1 MKLKSKITAIC
12 FGLVSF
18 AVTAQNNSE
27 LKLRYNKPAAIW
39 NEALPLGNGRLG
51 AMVFGDPSIERL
63 QLNEETIWA
72 GSPNS
77 NAHTKS
83 IEALPK
89 VRQLVFEGKF
99 KEAQDL
105 ATRDI
110 MSQTN
115 DGMPYQT
122 FGSVYISFNGH
133 NDYKNYYRDLDIA
146 NATASVQYEVDGV
159 IYKREVLTAFSDQ
172 VIAVKL
178 SASKAG
184 KITCNVMMNSPIDK
198 TTSFSENSEIVMTG
212 TGTNFEGVKGKV
224 KFEGRLAVQTQGG
237 KVTSKNGVLSI
248 NGADEATLY
257 ISIATNFVDYKT
269 LDENQTPK
277 CKSYLEKA
285 LPKSFETIKKDH
297 VAFYQKYFNRVSLD
311 LGSNDN
317 IKKPTDERI
326 RDFKKE
332 FDPQLAAMYFQ
343 FGRYLLISSS
353 QPGGQPANLQG
364 IWNDMVSPPWDSKY
378 TTNINAEMNYW
389 PAEVTNLSEMHEPFI
404 QMAKE
409 LSVTGAETAKMMYN
423 ASGWVLHHN
432 TDIWRVTAPV
442 DSAASGMWPTG
453 GAWVCQDLWER
464 YLYSGD
470 KKYLTEI
477 YPIMKGA
484 ADFFLDFMIMDP
496 NTGYLVV
503 VPSSSPENTH
513 AGEDGKSTIASGTT
527 MDNQLVF
534 DLFSN
539 VIKASKL
546 VAPDENYTKKLSEAL
561 AKMPPMKVGKHS
573 QLQEWQDD
581 WDNPKDNHR
590 HVSHLYGLF
599 PSNQI
604 SPIKTPELFEAAKQ
618 SLIYRTDESTGWSM
632 GWKVNLWARLLDGNH
647 AYKLIQDQLHLVT
660 ADQRKG
666 GGTYPNMLDAHQPFQ
681 IDGNFGCT
689 AGIAEMLMQ
698 SQEDAIHLLPALPTV
713 WKDGSIK
720 GLVTRGGFVI
730 NMIWKNN
737 KVYMVQIHSK
747 IGGNCRLRLE
757 NTLTTEHFTYVSNDG
772 RQASSPQLLGVLPY
786 HVYKSRPEKGINIKK
801 AKGKN
806 PNPLFYDVKVKKPIV
821 SKEAKLPKVQLPK
834 YNEYDVEMK
843 AGETFTFYGN

>member
-1 MKLKSKITAIC
+1 MAKKNISMKFKIKITAIC
-12 FGLVSF
+12 LGIFSLT
-18 AVTAQNNSE
+18 ATAQSD
-27 LKLRYNKPAAIW
+27 LKLWYDKPASIW

-51 AMVFGDPSIERL
+51 AMVFGDPAVERL

-77 NAHTKS
+77 NAHNKS
-83 IEALPK
+83 IKALPI
-89 VRQLVFEGKF
+89 VRQLIFDGKF
-99 KEAQDL
+99 DEAQDL
-105 ATRDI
+105 ATQDI

-122 FGSVYISFNGH
+122 FGSVYISFAGH
-133 NDYKNYYRDLDIA
+133 QKYTDYYRDLDIS
-146 NATASVQYEVDGV
+146 NATAKVKYKVNGV
-159 IYKREVLTAFSDQ
+159 EFTREILTAFSDQ
-172 VIAVKL
+172 VIVVKL
-178 SASKAG
+178 TASQPG
-184 KITCNVMMNSPIDK
+184 QITCNVFMNSPIDK
-198 TTSFSENSEIVMTG
+198 TVASTEGNQIILSGV
-212 TGTNFEGVKGKV
+212 GTNFEGVKGKV
-224 KFEGRLAVQTQGG
+224 KFQGRLSAKNKGG
-237 KVTSKNGVLSI
+237 QIDASNGVLSI
-248 NGADEATLY
+248 NKADEVTLY
-257 ISIATNFVDYKT
+257 ISIATNFKNYQDISGDEIAKSKDYLT
-269 LDENQTPK
+269 
-277 CKSYLEKA
+277 KA
-285 LPKSFETIKKDH
+285 EAKDFETIKKAH
-297 VAFYQKYFNRVSLD
+297 VDYYQKFFKRVALD
-311 LGSNDN
+311 LGSNDLV
-317 IKKPTDERI
+317 KKPTNERI
-326 RDFKKE
+326 RDFSKQ
-332 FDPQLAAMYFQ
+332 FDPQLASLYFQ

-364 IWNDMVSPPWDSKY
+364 IWNDMVTPPWDSKY

-389 PAEVTNLSEMHEPFI
+389 PAQVTNLQEMHEPFV

-409 LSVTGAETAKMMYN
+409 LAVTGAETAKTMYN

-464 YLYSGD
+464 YLYTGD
-470 KKYLTEI
+470 KKYLEEI

-484 ADFFLDFMIMDP
+484 ADFFLDFMVIDP
-496 NTGYLVV
+496 NTKYLVV

-513 AGEDGKSTIASGTT
+513 AGGTGKATIASGTT

-534 DLFSN
+534 DLFTH
-539 VIKASKL
+539 VIEASVL
-546 VAPDENYTKKLSEAL
+546 VSPDAAYVKKVSDAL

-590 HVSHLYGLF
+590 HVSHLYGLY

-604 SPIKTPELFEAAKQ
+604 SAIKTPELFEAAKQ

-689 AGIAEMLMQ
+689 AGFAEMLMQ
-698 SQEDAIHLLPALPTV
+698 SQEDAIHLLPALPTI

-720 GLVTRGGFVI
+720 GLVARGGFVI
-730 NMIWKNN
+730 DMTWKNN
-737 KVYMVQIHSK
+737 KVSELKIYSK
-747 IGGNCRLRLE
+747 IGGNCRLKVE
-757 NTLTTEHFTYVSNDG
+757 NTLKG
-772 RQASSPQLLGVLPY
+772 SSL
-786 HVYKSRPEKGINIKK
+786 KK

-806 PNPLFYDVKVKKPIV
+806 PNPLFYDVEVKKPII
-821 SKEAKLPKVQLPK
+821 SKEAKLPKVQLPT
-834 YNEYDVEMK
+834 YNIYDVKMK
-843 AGETFTFYGN
+843 AGQTYTFSGN

>member
-1 MKLKSKITAIC
+1 VAKKNIRMRLKFKITAIC
-12 FGLVSF
+12 FGIFSF
-18 AVTAQNNSE
+18 AAMAQND
-27 LKLRYNKPAAIW
+27 LKLWYDKPAAIW

-51 AMVFGDPSIERL
+51 AMVFGDPAVERL

-89 VRQLVFEGKF
+89 VRQLIFDGKF
-99 KEAQDL
+99 DEAQDL
-105 ATRDI
+105 ATKDI

-122 FGSVYISFNGH
+122 FGSVYISFAGH
-133 NDYKNYYRDLDIA
+133 QKYTDYYRDLDIS
-146 NATASVQYEVDGV
+146 NATAKVKYKVNGV
-159 IYKREVLTAFSDQ
+159 EFTREILTAFSDQ
-172 VIAVKL
+172 VIVVKL
-178 SASKAG
+178 SASKPG
-184 KITCNVMMNSPIDK
+184 QITCNVFMNSPIDK
-198 TTSFSENSEIVMTG
+198 TVASTEGNQIILSG
-212 TGTNFEGVKGKV
+212 TGTNFENVKGKV
-224 KFEGRLAVQTQGG
+224 KFQGRLTAKNKGG
-237 KVTSKNGVLSI
+237 EIDASNGVLSI
-248 NGADEATLY
+248 NKADEVVLY
-257 ISIATNFVDYKT
+257 ISIATNFKNYQDISGDEIAKSKSF
-269 LDENQTPK
+269 LDQ
-277 CKSYLEKA
+277 A
-285 LPKSFETIKKDH
+285 LPKSFDEIKKAH
-297 VAFYQKYFNRVSLD
+297 VDYYEKFFNRVSLD
-311 LGSNDN
+311 LGLNDLV
-317 IKKPTDERI
+317 KKPTNERI
-326 RDFKKE
+326 RDFSKQ
-332 FDPQLAAMYFQ
+332 FDPQLAALYFQ

-364 IWNDMVSPPWDSKY
+364 IWNDMVTPPWDSKY

-389 PAEVTNLSEMHEPFI
+389 PAQVTNLQEMHEPFV

-464 YLYSGD
+464 YLYTGD
-470 KKYLTEI
+470 KKYLAEI
-477 YPIMKGA
+477 YPIIKGA
-484 ADFFLDFMIMDP
+484 ADFFLDFMVVDP

-513 AGEDGKSTIASGTT
+513 AGGTGKATIASGTT
-527 MDNQLVF
+527 MDNQLIF
-534 DLFSN
+534 DLFTH
-539 VIKASKL
+539 VIEASAL
-546 VAPDENYTKKLSEAL
+546 VSPDAAYTKKVSDAL
-561 AKMPPMKVGKHS
+561 GKMPPMKIGKHN

-590 HVSHLYGLF
+590 HVSHLYGLY

-689 AGIAEMLMQ
+689 AGFAEMLMQ
-698 SQEDAIHLLPALPTV
+698 SQEGAIQLLPALPTV

-720 GLVTRGGFVI
+720 GLVARGGFVI
-730 NMIWKNN
+730 DMTWKNN
-737 KVYMVQIHSK
+737 KVSALKIYSK
-747 IGGNCRLRLE
+747 IGGNCRLKVE
-757 NTLTTEHFTYVSNDG
+757 NTLSG
-772 RQASSPQLLGVLPY
+772 SS
-786 HVYKSRPEKGINIKK
+786 IKK

-806 PNPLFYDVKVKKPIV
+806 TNPLFYDVEVKKPII
-821 SKEAKLPKVQLPK
+821 SSEAKLEKVKLPN
-834 YNEYDVEMK
+834 YNIYDVNMK
-843 AGETFTFYGN
+843 AGQTYTFTGN

>member
-1 MKLKSKITAIC
+1 MKLKIKITAIC
-12 FGLVSF
+12 LGIFSIT
-18 AVTAQNNSE
+18 ATAQND
-27 LKLRYNKPAAIW
+27 LKLWYDKPASIW

-51 AMVFGDPSIERL
+51 AMVFGDPAVERL

-89 VRQLVFEGKF
+89 VRQLIFEGKF
-99 KEAQDL
+99 DEAQDL
-105 ATRDI
+105 ATKDI

-133 NDYKNYYRDLDIA
+133 QKYTDYYRDLDIS
-146 NATASVQYEVDGV
+146 NATAKVKYKVNGV
-159 IYKREVLTAFSDQ
+159 EFTREILTAFSDQ
-172 VIAVKL
+172 VIVVKL
-178 SASKAG
+178 SASKPG
-184 KITCNVMMNSPIDK
+184 QITCNVFMNSPIDK
-198 TTSFSENSEIVMTG
+198 TVTSTEGNQIILSG
-212 TGTNFEGVKGKV
+212 TGTNFENVKGKV
-224 KFEGRLAVQTQGG
+224 KFQGRLTAKNKGG
-237 KVTSKNGVLSI
+237 EIDASNGVLSI
-248 NGADEATLY
+248 NKADEVILY
-257 ISIATNFVDYKT
+257 ISIATNFKNYKDISGDEIAKSKDYLAKAEIKDFENIKKAHVDY
-269 LDENQTPK
+269 
-277 CKSYLEKA
+277 
-285 LPKSFETIKKDH
+285 
-297 VAFYQKYFNRVSLD
+297 YQNFFNRVALD
-311 LGSNDN
+311 LGSNELV
-317 IKKPTDERI
+317 KKPTNERI
-326 RDFKKE
+326 RDFSKQ
-332 FDPQLAAMYFQ
+332 FDPQLASLYFQ

-364 IWNDMVSPPWDSKY
+364 IWNDMVTPPWDSKY

-389 PAEVTNLSEMHEPFI
+389 PAQVTNLQEMHEPFV

-409 LSVTGAETAKMMYN
+409 LSVTGAETARMMYN
-423 ASGWVLHHN
+423 TSGWVLHHN

-464 YLYSGD
+464 YLYTGD
-470 KKYLTEI
+470 KKYLAEI

-484 ADFFLDFMIMDP
+484 ADFFLDFMIVDP

-513 AGEDGKSTIASGTT
+513 AGGTGKATIASGTT
-527 MDNQLVF
+527 MDNQLIF
-534 DLFSN
+534 DLFTH
-539 VIKASKL
+539 VMEASAL
-546 VAPDENYTKKLSEAL
+546 VAPDVAYVKKVSDAL
-561 AKMPPMKVGKHS
+561 AKMPPMKVGKHN

-590 HVSHLYGLF
+590 HVSHLYGLY

-689 AGIAEMLMQ
+689 AGFAEMLMQ
-698 SQEDAIHLLPALPTV
+698 SQEDAIQLLPALPTV

-720 GLVTRGGFVI
+720 GLVARGGFVI
-730 NMIWKNN
+730 DMTWKNN
-737 KVYMVQIHSK
+737 KVSELKIYSK
-747 IGGNCRLRLE
+747 IGGNCRLKVE
-757 NTLTTEHFTYVSNDG
+757 NTLKG
-772 RQASSPQLLGVLPY
+772 SSL
-786 HVYKSRPEKGINIKK
+786 KK

-806 PNPLFYDVKVKKPIV
+806 TNQLFYDVEVKKPII
-821 SKEAKLPKVQLPK
+821 SNEAKLEKVKLPN
-834 YNEYDVEMK
+834 YNIYDVNMK
-843 AGETFTFYGN
+843 AGQTYVFTGN

>member
-1 MKLKSKITAIC
+1 MAKKKYTMKLKIKITAIC
-12 FGLVSF
+12 LGIFSIT
-18 AVTAQNNSE
+18 ATAQND
-27 LKLRYNKPAAIW
+27 LKLWYDKPASIW

-51 AMVFGDPSIERL
+51 AMVFGDPAVERL

-89 VRQLVFEGKF
+89 VRQLIFEGKF
-99 KEAQDL
+99 DEAQDL
-105 ATRDI
+105 ATKDI

-133 NDYKNYYRDLDIA
+133 QKYTDYYRDLDIS
-146 NATASVQYEVDGV
+146 NATAKVKYKVNGV
-159 IYKREVLTAFSDQ
+159 EFTREILTAFSDQ
-172 VIAVKL
+172 VIVVKL
-178 SASKAG
+178 SASQPG
-184 KITCNVMMNSPIDK
+184 QITCNVFMNSPIDK
-198 TTSFSENSEIVMTG
+198 TVTSTEGNQIILSG
-212 TGTNFEGVKGKV
+212 TGTNFENVKGKV
-224 KFEGRLAVQTQGG
+224 KFQGRLTAKNKGG
-237 KVTSKNGVLSI
+237 EIDASNGVLSI
-248 NGADEATLY
+248 NKADEVILY
-257 ISIATNFVDYKT
+257 ISIATNFKNYKDISGDEIAKSKDYLAKAEIKDFENIKKAHVDY
-269 LDENQTPK
+269 
-277 CKSYLEKA
+277 
-285 LPKSFETIKKDH
+285 
-297 VAFYQKYFNRVSLD
+297 YQKFFNRVALD
-311 LGSNDN
+311 LGSNELV
-317 IKKPTDERI
+317 KKPTNERI
-326 RDFKKE
+326 RDFSKQ
-332 FDPQLAAMYFQ
+332 FDPQLASLYFQ

-364 IWNDMVSPPWDSKY
+364 IWNDMVTPPWDSKY

-389 PAEVTNLSEMHEPFI
+389 PAQVTNLQEMHEPFV

-409 LSVTGAETAKMMYN
+409 LAITGAETARMMYN

-464 YLYSGD
+464 YLYTGD
-470 KKYLTEI
+470 KKYLAEI

-484 ADFFLDFMIMDP
+484 ADFFLDFMIVDP

-513 AGEDGKSTIASGTT
+513 AGGTGKSTIASGTT
-527 MDNQLVF
+527 MDNQLIF
-534 DLFSN
+534 DLFTH
-539 VIKASKL
+539 VIEASAL
-546 VAPDENYTKKLSEAL
+546 VSPDAVYAKKVSEAL
-561 AKMPPMKVGKHS
+561 AKMPQMKIGKHS

-590 HVSHLYGLF
+590 HVSHLYGLY

-689 AGIAEMLMQ
+689 AGFAEMLMQ
-698 SQEDAIHLLPALPTV
+698 SQEDAIQLLPALPTV

-720 GLVTRGGFVI
+720 GLVARGGFVI
-730 NMIWKNN
+730 DMTWKNN
-737 KVYMVQIHSK
+737 KVSELKIYSK
-747 IGGNCRLRLE
+747 IGGNCRLKVE
-757 NTLTTEHFTYVSNDG
+757 NTLKG
-772 RQASSPQLLGVLPY
+772 SSL
-786 HVYKSRPEKGINIKK
+786 KK

-806 PNPLFYDVKVKKPIV
+806 TNPLFYDVEVKKPII
-821 SKEAKLPKVQLPK
+821 SNEAKLEKVKLPN
-834 YNEYDVEMK
+834 YNIYDVNMK
-843 AGETFTFYGN
+843 AGQTYVFTGN

>member
-1 MKLKSKITAIC
+1 MKFKNKIIA
-12 FGLVSF
+12 FLGLSLFVSF
-18 AVTAQNNSE
+18 ATTAQSKSE
-27 LKLRYNKPAAIW
+27 LKLWYDKPATIW

-51 AMVFGDPSIERL
+51 AMVFGDPAVERL

-72 GSPNS
+72 GSPNTNS
-77 NAHTKS
+77 HTKS

-89 VRQLVFEGKF
+89 VRKLVFEGKF
-99 KEAQDL
+99 DEAQAL
-105 ATRDI
+105 ATQDI

-122 FGSVYISFNGH
+122 FGSAYISFPGH
-133 NDYKNYYRDLDIA
+133 QKYTNYYRDLDIE
-146 NATASVQYEVDGV
+146 NATAKVKYTVNGV
-159 IYKREVLTAFSDQ
+159 EFTREILSSFSDQ
-172 VIAVKL
+172 VIVVKL
-178 SASKAG
+178 SASQPG
-184 KITCNVMMNSPIDK
+184 QITANVFMNSPIDK
-198 TTSFSENSEIVMTG
+198 TVPSTEGNQIILSGV
-212 TGTNFEGVKGKV
+212 GTNFEGVKGKV
-224 KFEGRLAVQTQGG
+224 KFQGRIEAKNKGG
-237 KVTSKNGVLSI
+237 EVSASNGILII
-248 NGADEATLY
+248 NKADEVTLY
-257 ISIATNFVDYKT
+257 ISIATNFKNYQDIT
-269 LDENQTPK
+269 EDEVA
-277 CKSYLEKA
+277 KSKSFLEKA
-285 LPKSFETIKKDH
+285 ISKDFETIKKAH
-297 VAFYQKYFNRVSLD
+297 VAYYQKFFNRVSLD
-311 LGSNDN
+311 LGSNDA
-317 IKKPTDERI
+317 IKKPTNERI
-326 RDFKKE
+326 RDFKNQ
-332 FDPQLAAMYFQ
+332 FDPQLASLYFQ

-364 IWNDMVSPPWDSKY
+364 IWNDMVTPPWDSKY

-389 PAEVTNLSEMHEPFI
+389 PSEVTNLTEMHEPFI

-409 LSVTGAETAKMMYN
+409 LSVTGAETAKTMYN
-423 ASGWVLHHN
+423 ANGWVLHHN

-442 DSAASGMWPTG
+442 DSAASGMWMTG
-453 GAWVCQDLWER
+453 GAWVSQDLWER
-464 YLYSGD
+464 YLYTGD
-470 KKYLTEI
+470 IDYLKEI
-477 YPIMKGA
+477 YPVIKGA
-484 ADFFLDFMIMDP
+484 ADFFLDFMITDP

-513 AGEDGKSTIASGTT
+513 AGGTGKSTIASGTT

-546 VAPDENYTKKLSEAL
+546 VSPDENYTKKLSEAL
-561 AKMPPMKVGKHS
+561 AKMPPMKIGKHS

-604 SPIKTPELFEAAKQ
+604 SPIKTPELFEGAKQ

-730 NMIWKNN
+730 DMTWKNN
-737 KVYMVQIHSK
+737 KVSTLKVYSK
-747 IGGNCRLRLE
+747 LGGNCRLKLE
-757 NTLTTEHFTYVSNDG
+757 NTLKAD
-772 RQASSPQLLGVLPY
+772 
-786 HVYKSRPEKGINIKK
+786 KGIVLKK

-806 PNPLFYDVKVKKPIV
+806 PNPLFYDVEVKKPII

-843 AGETFTFYGN
+843 AGQTYSFSAN

>member
-1 MKLKSKITAIC
+1 MKLKNKITALC
-12 FGLVSF
+12 FGIVSF
-18 AVTAQNNSE
+18 ATNAQTRNE
-27 LKLRYNKPAAIW
+27 LKLWYDKPATIW

-51 AMVFGDPSIERL
+51 AMVFGDPAVERL

-77 NAHTKS
+77 NAHAKS

-99 KEAQDL
+99 DEAQTL
-105 ATRDI
+105 ATQDI

-122 FGSVYISFNGH
+122 FGSAYISFPGH
-133 NDYKNYYRDLDIA
+133 QKYTNYYRDLDIE
-146 NATASVQYEVDGV
+146 NATAKVKYTVNGV
-159 IYKREVLTAFSDQ
+159 EFTREILTSFSDQ
-172 VIAVKL
+172 VIVVKL
-178 SASKAG
+178 SASQPG
-184 KITCNVMMNSPIDK
+184 QITANVFMNSPIDK
-198 TTSFSENSEIVMTG
+198 TVPSTEGNQILLSGI
-212 TGTNFEGVKGKV
+212 GTNFENVKGKV
-224 KFEGRLAVQTQGG
+224 KFQGRIEAKNKGG
-237 KVTSKNGVLSI
+237 EVSASNGILSI
-248 NGADEATLY
+248 NKADEVTLY
-257 ISIATNFVDYKT
+257 ISIATNFKNYQDIT
-269 LDENQTPK
+269 EDEIA
-277 CKSYLEKA
+277 KSKSFLEKA
-285 LPKSFETIKKDH
+285 ISKDFETIKKAH
-297 VAFYQKYFNRVSLD
+297 VAYYQKFFNRVSLH
-311 LGSNDN
+311 LGSNDA
-317 IKKPTDERI
+317 IKKPTNERI
-326 RDFKKE
+326 RDFKNQ
-332 FDPQLAAMYFQ
+332 FDPQLASLYFQ

-364 IWNDMVSPPWDSKY
+364 IWNDMVTPPWDSKY

-389 PAEVTNLSEMHEPFI
+389 PAELTNLTEMHEPFI

-409 LSVTGAETAKMMYN
+409 LSVTGAVTAKTMYN
-423 ASGWVLHHN
+423 ANGWVLHHN

-442 DSAASGMWPTG
+442 DQAASGMWPTG

-464 YLYSGD
+464 YLYTGD
-470 KKYLTEI
+470 KKYLAEI

-484 ADFFLDFMIMDP
+484 SDFFLDFMVMDP

-513 AGEDGKSTIASGTT
+513 AGGTGKSTIASGTT

-534 DLFSN
+534 DLFTH
-539 VIKASKL
+539 VIEASKL
-546 VAPDENYTKKLSEAL
+546 IAPDENYTKKLSDAL
-561 AKMPPMKVGKHS
+561 AKMPPMKIGKHS

-581 WDNPKDNHR
+581 WDDPKDNHR

-604 SPIKTPELFEAAKQ
+604 SPIKTPELFEGAKQ

-730 NMIWKNN
+730 DMTWKNN
-737 KVYMVQIHSK
+737 KVSTLKVYSK
-747 IGGNCRLRLE
+747 LGGNCRLKLQ
-757 NTLTTEHFTYVSNDG
+757 NTLKAD
-772 RQASSPQLLGVLPY
+772 
-786 HVYKSRPEKGINIKK
+786 KGITLKK

-806 PNPLFYDVKVKKPIV
+806 PNPLFYDVEVKKPII

-843 AGETFTFYGN
+843 AGQTYSFSAN

>member
-1 MKLKSKITAIC
+1 MAKKNINMRLKIKITAIC
-12 FGLVSF
+12 FGIFSLT
-18 AVTAQNNSE
+18 ATAQND
-27 LKLRYNKPAAIW
+27 LKLWYDKPASIW

-51 AMVFGDPSIERL
+51 AMVFGDPAVERL

-77 NAHTKS
+77 NAHSKS
-83 IEALPK
+83 IKALPV
-89 VRQLVFEGKF
+89 VRQLIFDGKF
-99 KEAQDL
+99 DEAQDL
-105 ATRDI
+105 ATQDI

-122 FGSVYISFNGH
+122 FGSVYISFAGH
-133 NDYKNYYRDLDIA
+133 QKYTDYYRDLDIS
-146 NATASVQYEVDGV
+146 NATAKVKYKANGV
-159 IYKREVLTAFSDQ
+159 EFTREILTAFSNQ
-172 VIAVKL
+172 VIVVKL
-178 SASKAG
+178 SASQPG
-184 KITCNVMMNSPIDK
+184 QITCNVFMNSPIDK
-198 TTSFSENSEIVMTG
+198 TVASTEGNQIILSGV
-212 TGTNFEGVKGKV
+212 GTNFENVKGKV
-224 KFEGRLAVQTQGG
+224 KFQGRLTAKNKGG
-237 KVTSKNGVLSI
+237 EIDASNGVLSI
-248 NGADEATLY
+248 NKADEVTLY
-257 ISIATNFVDYKT
+257 ISIATNFKNYQDISGDEIAKSKDYLT
-269 LDENQTPK
+269 
-277 CKSYLEKA
+277 KA
-285 LPKSFETIKKDH
+285 EVKDFETIKKAH
-297 VAFYQKYFNRVSLD
+297 VDYYQKFFNRVALD
-311 LGSNDN
+311 LGSNDLV
-317 IKKPTDERI
+317 KKPTNERI
-326 RDFKKE
+326 RDFSKQ
-332 FDPQLAAMYFQ
+332 FDPQLASLYFQ

-364 IWNDMVSPPWDSKY
+364 IWNDMVTPPWDSKY

-389 PAEVTNLSEMHEPFI
+389 PAQVTNLQEMHEPFV

-409 LSVTGAETAKMMYN
+409 LAVTGAETAKTMYN

-464 YLYSGD
+464 YLYTGD
-470 KKYLTEI
+470 KKYLAEI

-484 ADFFLDFMIMDP
+484 ADFFLDFMVIDP
-496 NTGYLVV
+496 NTKYLVV

-513 AGEDGKSTIASGTT
+513 AGGTGKATIASGTT

-534 DLFSN
+534 DLFTH
-539 VIKASKL
+539 VMEASAL
-546 VAPDENYTKKLSEAL
+546 VSPDAAYVKKISDAL
-561 AKMPPMKVGKHS
+561 AKMPPMKIGKYN

-590 HVSHLYGLF
+590 HVSHLYGLY

-604 SPIKTPELFEAAKQ
+604 SAIKTPELFEAAKQ

-689 AGIAEMLMQ
+689 AGFAEMLMQ
-698 SQEDAIHLLPALPTV
+698 SQEDVIHLLPALPSV

-720 GLVTRGGFVI
+720 GLVARGGFVI
-730 NMIWKNN
+730 DMTWKNN
-737 KVYMVQIHSK
+737 KVSELKIYSK
-747 IGGNCRLRLE
+747 IGGNCRLKVE
-757 NTLTTEHFTYVSNDG
+757 NTLKG
-772 RQASSPQLLGVLPY
+772 SSL
-786 HVYKSRPEKGINIKK
+786 KK

-806 PNPLFYDVKVKKPIV
+806 PNPLFYDVEVKKPII
-821 SKEAKLPKVQLPK
+821 SNEAKLPKVQLPN
-834 YNEYDVEMK
+834 YNIYDVNMK
-843 AGETFTFYGN
+843 AGQTYTFTGN

>member
-1 MKLKSKITAIC
+1 MKLKIKITAIC
-12 FGLVSF
+12 LGIFTIT
-18 AVTAQNNSE
+18 ATAQND
-27 LKLRYNKPAAIW
+27 LKLWYDKPASIW

-51 AMVFGDPSIERL
+51 AMVFGDPAVERL

-77 NAHTKS
+77 NAHNKS
-83 IEALPK
+83 IKALPI
-89 VRQLVFEGKF
+89 VRQLIFEGKF
-99 KEAQDL
+99 DEAQDL
-105 ATRDI
+105 ATKDI

-133 NDYKNYYRDLDIA
+133 QKYTDYYRDLDIS
-146 NATASVQYEVDGV
+146 NATAKVKYKVNGV
-159 IYKREVLTAFSDQ
+159 EFTREILTAFSDQ
-172 VIAVKL
+172 VIVVKL
-178 SASKAG
+178 SASKPG
-184 KITCNVMMNSPIDK
+184 QITCNAFMNSPIDK
-198 TTSFSENSEIVMTG
+198 TVTSTEGNQIILSG
-212 TGTNFEGVKGKV
+212 TGTNFENVKGKL
-224 KFEGRLAVQTQGG
+224 KFQGRLTAKNKGG
-237 KVTSKNGVLSI
+237 EIDASNGVLSI
-248 NGADEATLY
+248 NKADEVILY
-257 ISIATNFVDYKT
+257 ISIATNFKNYKDISGDEIAKSKDYLAKAEIKDFENIKKAHVDY
-269 LDENQTPK
+269 
-277 CKSYLEKA
+277 
-285 LPKSFETIKKDH
+285 
-297 VAFYQKYFNRVSLD
+297 YQKFFNRVALD
-311 LGSNDN
+311 LGSNELV
-317 IKKPTDERI
+317 KKPTNERI
-326 RDFKKE
+326 RDFSKQ
-332 FDPQLAAMYFQ
+332 FDPQLASLYFQ

-353 QPGGQPANLQG
+353 QPGSQPANLQG
-364 IWNDMVSPPWDSKY
+364 IWNDMVTPPWDSKY

-389 PAEVTNLSEMHEPFI
+389 PAQVTNLQEMHEPFV

-409 LSVTGAETAKMMYN
+409 LAVTGAETARMMYN

-464 YLYSGD
+464 YLYTGD
-470 KKYLTEI
+470 KKYLAEI

-484 ADFFLDFMIMDP
+484 ADFFLDFMVIDP
-496 NTGYLVV
+496 NTKYLVV

-513 AGEDGKSTIASGTT
+513 AGGTGKATIASGTT
-527 MDNQLVF
+527 MDNQLIF
-534 DLFSN
+534 DLFTH
-539 VIKASKL
+539 VMEASAL
-546 VAPDENYTKKLSEAL
+546 ISPDAAYVKKVSEAL
-561 AKMPPMKVGKHS
+561 AKMPPMKIGKHS

-590 HVSHLYGLF
+590 HVSHLYGLY

-689 AGIAEMLMQ
+689 AGFAEMLMQ
-698 SQEDAIHLLPALPTV
+698 SQEDAIQLLPALPTV

-720 GLVTRGGFVI
+720 GLVARGGFVI
-730 NMIWKNN
+730 DMTWKNN
-737 KVYMVQIHSK
+737 KVSTLKIYSK
-747 IGGNCRLRLE
+747 IGGNCRLKVE
-757 NTLTTEHFTYVSNDG
+757 NTLKG
-772 RQASSPQLLGVLPY
+772 SS
-786 HVYKSRPEKGINIKK
+786 IKK

-806 PNPLFYDVKVKKPIV
+806 SNPLFYDVEIKKPII
-821 SKEAKLPKVQLPK
+821 SNEAKLEKVKLPN
-834 YNEYDVEMK
+834 YNIYDVNMK
-843 AGETFTFYGN
+843 AGQTYVFTGN

>member
-1 MKLKSKITAIC
+1 MKLKNKIVAIC
-12 FGLVSF
+12 VGIFSC
-18 AVTAQNNSE
+18 AATAQTNSD
-27 LKLRYNKPAAIW
+27 LKLWYDKPAAIW

-51 AMVFGDPSIERL
+51 AMVFGDPAVERL

-83 IEALPK
+83 IKALPI
-89 VRQLVFEGKF
+89 VRQLIFDGKF
-99 KEAQDL
+99 DEAQDL
-105 ATRDI
+105 ATEDI

-122 FGSVYISFNGH
+122 FGSVYISFPGH
-133 NDYKNYYRDLDIA
+133 QKYSNYYRDLDIS
-146 NATASVQYEVDGV
+146 NASAKVKYTVNGV
-159 IYKREVLTAFSDQ
+159 EFTREIITAFSDQ

-178 SASKAG
+178 SASKPG
-184 KITCNVMMNSPIDK
+184 QITCNVFMNSPIDK
-198 TTSFSENSEIVMTG
+198 TVASTEGNQIVLSG
-212 TGTNFEGVKGKV
+212 LGTNFENVKGKV
-224 KFEGRLAVQTQGG
+224 KFQGRLTAKNKGG
-237 KVTSKNGVLSI
+237 EISASNGVLSI
-248 NGADEATLY
+248 DKADEVTLY
-257 ISIATNFVDYKT
+257 ISIATNFKNYQDISG
-269 LDENQTPK
+269 DEIAK
-277 CKSYLEKA
+277 SKSYLEQA
-285 LPKSFETIKKDH
+285 LPKSFDEIKTAH
-297 VAFYQKYFNRVSLD
+297 TAYYQKFFNRVALD
-311 LGSNDN
+311 LGTNEN
-317 IKKPTDERI
+317 AKKPTNERI
-326 RDFKKE
+326 RDFSKQ
-332 FDPQLAAMYFQ
+332 FDPQLASLYFQ

-364 IWNDMVSPPWDSKY
+364 IWNDMVTPPWDSKY

-389 PAEVTNLSEMHEPFI
+389 PAQVTNLQEMHEPFL

-409 LSVTGAETAKMMYN
+409 LSITGAITAKTMYN
-423 ASGWVLHHN
+423 ANGWVLHHN

-464 YLYSGD
+464 YLYTGD
-470 KKYLTEI
+470 KKYLEEI

-484 ADFFLDFMIMDP
+484 ASFFLDFMIIDP
-496 NTGYLVV
+496 NTKYLVV

-513 AGEDGKSTIASGTT
+513 AGGTGKATIASGTT

-534 DLFSN
+534 DLFTH
-539 VIKASKL
+539 VIEASKL
-546 VAPDENYTKKLSEAL
+546 VAPDADFTKKVQDAL
-561 AKMPPMKVGKHS
+561 AKMAPMKVGKHN

-590 HVSHLYGLF
+590 HVSHLYGLY

-698 SQEDAIHLLPALPTV
+698 SQEDAIHILPALPTV

-720 GLVTRGGFVI
+720 GLVARGGFVI
-730 NMIWKNN
+730 DMTWKNN
-737 KVYMVQIHSK
+737 KVSTLKIYSK
-747 IGGNCRLRLE
+747 LGGNCRLKVE
-757 NTLTTEHFTYVSNDG
+757 NTLSGTS
-772 RQASSPQLLGVLPY
+772 
-786 HVYKSRPEKGINIKK
+786 IKK

-806 PNPLFYDVKVKKPIV
+806 ANVLFYDVEVKKPII
-821 SKEAKLPKVQLPK
+821 SDKANLKKVVLPK
-834 YNEYDVEMK
+834 YNVYDVNMK
-843 AGETFTFYGN
+843 AGQTYTFTGK

>member
-1 MKLKSKITAIC
+1 MKLRSKITAIC
-12 FGLVSF
+12 FGIFSF
-18 AVTAQNNSE
+18 ATAQNSE
-27 LKLRYNKPAAIW
+27 LKLWYDKPASIW

-51 AMVFGDPSIERL
+51 AMVFGDPAVERL

-77 NAHTKS
+77 NAHNKS

-89 VRQLVFEGKF
+89 VRQLIFDGKF
-99 KEAQDL
+99 DEAQDL

-122 FGSVYISFNGH
+122 FGSVYISFPGH
-133 NDYKNYYRDLDIA
+133 QKYSNYYRDLNIGD
-146 NATASVQYEVDGV
+146 ATAKVKYTVNGV
-159 IYKREVLTAFSDQ
+159 EFTREIITAFSDQ
-172 VIAVKL
+172 VIVVKL
-178 SASKAG
+178 SASKPG
-184 KITCNVMMNSPIDK
+184 QITCNVFMNSPIDK
-198 TTSFSENSEIVMTG
+198 TVPSTEGNQIILSG
-212 TGTNFEGVKGKV
+212 TGTNFENVKGKV
-224 KFEGRLAVQTQGG
+224 KFQGRLEAKNKGG
-237 KVTSKNGVLSI
+237 EVSASNGILSI
-248 NGADEATLY
+248 NQADEVTLY
-257 ISIATNFVDYKT
+257 ISIATNFKNYQDIT
-269 LDENQTPK
+269 GDEIAIS
-277 CKSYLEKA
+277 KSYLEQA
-285 LPKSFETIKKDH
+285 LPKSFDEIKKAH
-297 VAFYQKYFNRVSLD
+297 VTYYQKIFNRVVLD
-311 LGSNDN
+311 LGTNEN
-317 IKKPTDERI
+317 AKKPTNERI

-332 FDPQLAAMYFQ
+332 FDPQLASLYFQ

-364 IWNDMVSPPWDSKY
+364 IWNDMVTPPWDSKY

-442 DSAASGMWPTG
+442 DSAASGMWMTG

-464 YLYSGD
+464 YLYTGD
-470 KKYLTEI
+470 KKYLAEI

-484 ADFFLDFMIMDP
+484 SDFFLDFMITDP

-513 AGEDGKSTIASGTT
+513 AGGTGKSTIASGTT

-534 DLFSN
+534 DLFTH
-539 VIKASKL
+539 VIEASKL
-546 VAPDENYTKKLSEAL
+546 VSPDADFTKRIQDAL
-561 AKMPPMKVGKHS
+561 NKMAPMKVGKHS

-604 SPIKTPELFEAAKQ
+604 SPIKTPELFEGAKQ

-730 NMIWKNN
+730 DMTWKNN
-737 KVYMVQIHSK
+737 KVSTLKIYSK
-747 IGGNCRLRLE
+747 LGGNCRLKLE
-757 NTLTTEHFTYVSNDG
+757 NTLKAD
-772 RQASSPQLLGVLPY
+772 
-786 HVYKSRPEKGINIKK
+786 KGITLKK

-806 PNPLFYDVKVKKPIV
+806 PNPLFYDVEVKKPII

-834 YNEYDVEMK
+834 YNVYDVEMK
-843 AGETFTFYGN
+843 AGETYSFSAN

>member
-1 MKLKSKITAIC
+1 MKLKIKITAIC
-12 FGLVSF
+12 LGIFSLT
-18 AVTAQNNSE
+18 ATAQSD
-27 LKLRYNKPAAIW
+27 LKLWYDKPAAIW

-51 AMVFGDPSIERL
+51 AMVFGDPAVERL

-77 NAHTKS
+77 NAHSKS

-89 VRQLVFEGKF
+89 VRQLIFDGKF
-99 KEAQDL
+99 DEAQDL
-105 ATRDI
+105 ATKDI

-122 FGSVYISFNGH
+122 FGSVYISFAGH
-133 NDYKNYYRDLDIA
+133 QKYTDYYRDLDIS
-146 NATASVQYEVDGV
+146 NAIAKVK
-159 IYKREVLTAFSDQ
+159 YKVNGIEFTREILTAFSDQ
-172 VIAVKL
+172 VIVVKL
-178 SASKAG
+178 SASQPG
-184 KITCNVMMNSPIDK
+184 QINCNVFMNSPIDK
-198 TTSFSENSEIVMTG
+198 TVASTEGNQIILSG
-212 TGTNFEGVKGKV
+212 LGTNFEGVKGKV
-224 KFEGRLAVQTQGG
+224 KFQGRLTAKNKGG
-237 KVTSKNGVLSI
+237 EINASNGILSI
-248 NGADEATLY
+248 NKADEVTLY
-257 ISIATNFVDYKT
+257 ISIATNFKNYQDISGDEIAKSKDY
-269 LDENQTPK
+269 LA
-277 CKSYLEKA
+277 KA
-285 LPKSFETIKKDH
+285 EAKDFETIKKAH
-297 VAFYQKYFNRVSLD
+297 VDYYQKFFNRVALN
-311 LGSNDN
+311 LGSNN
-317 IKKPTDERI
+317 LVKQPTNERI
-326 RDFKKE
+326 RDFSKQ
-332 FDPQLAAMYFQ
+332 FDPQLAALYFQ

-364 IWNDMVSPPWDSKY
+364 IWNDMVTPPWDSKY

-389 PAEVTNLSEMHEPFI
+389 PAQVTNLQEMHEPFV

-464 YLYSGD
+464 YLYTGD
-470 KKYLTEI
+470 KKYLAEI

-484 ADFFLDFMIMDP
+484 ADFFLDFMVIDP
-496 NTGYLVV
+496 NTKYLVV

-513 AGEDGKSTIASGTT
+513 AGGTGKATIASGTT
-527 MDNQLVF
+527 MDNQLIF
-534 DLFSN
+534 DLFTH
-539 VIKASKL
+539 VIEASAL
-546 VAPDENYTKKLSEAL
+546 VSPDAAYVKKVRDAL
-561 AKMPPMKVGKHS
+561 AKMPPMKIGKHS
-573 QLQEWQDD
+573 QLQEWQED

-590 HVSHLYGLF
+590 HVSHLYGLY

-604 SPIKTPELFEAAKQ
+604 SAIKTPELFEAAKQ

-689 AGIAEMLMQ
+689 AGFAEMLMQ
-698 SQEDAIHLLPALPTV
+698 SQEDAIHLLPALPSV
-713 WKDGSIK
+713 WKNGSIK
-720 GLVTRGGFVI
+720 GLVARGGFVI
-730 NMIWKNN
+730 DMTWKNN
-737 KVYMVQIHSK
+737 KVSELKIYSK
-747 IGGNCRLRLE
+747 IGGNCRLKVE
-757 NTLTTEHFTYVSNDG
+757 NTL
-772 RQASSPQLLGVLPY
+772 
-786 HVYKSRPEKGINIKK
+786 KGNSLKK

-806 PNPLFYDVKVKKPIV
+806 PNPLFYDVEVKKPII
-821 SKEAKLPKVQLPK
+821 SSEAKLSKVQLPN
-834 YNEYDVEMK
+834 YNIYDVNMK
-843 AGETFTFYGN
+843 AGQTYTFTGN

>member
-1 MKLKSKITAIC
+1 MAKKKYTMKLKIKITAIC
-12 FGLVSF
+12 LGIFTIT
-18 AVTAQNNSE
+18 ATAQND
-27 LKLRYNKPAAIW
+27 LKLWYDKPASIW

-51 AMVFGDPSIERL
+51 AMVFGDPAVERL

-77 NAHTKS
+77 NAHSKS
-83 IEALPK
+83 IKALPI
-89 VRQLVFEGKF
+89 VRQLIFDGKF
-99 KEAQDL
+99 DEAQDL
-105 ATRDI
+105 ATKDI

-133 NDYKNYYRDLDIA
+133 QKYTDYYRDLDIS
-146 NATASVQYEVDGV
+146 NATAKVK
-159 IYKREVLTAFSDQ
+159 YKVNDVEFTREILTAFSDQ
-172 VIAVKL
+172 VIVVKL
-178 SASKAG
+178 SASKPG
-184 KITCNVMMNSPIDK
+184 QITCNVFMNSPIDK
-198 TTSFSENSEIVMTG
+198 TVTSTEENQIILSG
-212 TGTNFEGVKGKV
+212 TGTNFENVKGKV
-224 KFEGRLAVQTQGG
+224 KFQGRLTAKNKGG
-237 KVTSKNGVLSI
+237 EIDASNGVLSI
-248 NGADEATLY
+248 NKADEVILY
-257 ISIATNFVDYKT
+257 ISIATNFKNYKDISGDEIAKSKDYLAKAEIKDFENIKKAHVDY
-269 LDENQTPK
+269 
-277 CKSYLEKA
+277 
-285 LPKSFETIKKDH
+285 
-297 VAFYQKYFNRVSLD
+297 YQKFFNRVALD
-311 LGSNDN
+311 LGSNELV
-317 IKKPTDERI
+317 KKPTNERI
-326 RDFKKE
+326 RDFSKQ
-332 FDPQLAAMYFQ
+332 FDPQLASLYFQ

-364 IWNDMVSPPWDSKY
+364 IWNDMVTPPWDSKY

-389 PAEVTNLSEMHEPFI
+389 PAQVTNLQEMHEPFV

-409 LSVTGAETAKMMYN
+409 LSVTGAETARMMYN
-423 ASGWVLHHN
+423 TSGWVLHHN

-464 YLYSGD
+464 YLYTGD
-470 KKYLTEI
+470 KKYLAEI

-484 ADFFLDFMIMDP
+484 ADFFLDFMIVDP

-513 AGEDGKSTIASGTT
+513 AGGTGKSTIASGTT
-527 MDNQLVF
+527 MDNQLIF
-534 DLFSN
+534 DLFTH
-539 VIKASKL
+539 VMEASAL
-546 VAPDENYTKKLSEAL
+546 ISPDAAYVKKVSEAL
-561 AKMPPMKVGKHS
+561 AKMPPMKIGKHS

-590 HVSHLYGLF
+590 HVSHLYGLY

-632 GWKVNLWARLLDGNH
+632 GWKVNLWARFLDGNH

-660 ADQRKG
+660 TDQRKG

-689 AGIAEMLMQ
+689 AGFAEMLMQ
-698 SQEDAIHLLPALPTV
+698 SQEDAIQLLPALPTV

-720 GLVTRGGFVI
+720 GLVARGGFVI
-730 NMIWKNN
+730 DMTWKNN
-737 KVYMVQIHSK
+737 KVSTLKIYSK
-747 IGGNCRLRLE
+747 IGGNCRLKVE
-757 NTLTTEHFTYVSNDG
+757 NTLKG
-772 RQASSPQLLGVLPY
+772 SS
-786 HVYKSRPEKGINIKK
+786 IKK

-806 PNPLFYDVKVKKPIV
+806 TNPLFYDVEVKKPII
-821 SKEAKLPKVQLPK
+821 SNEAKLEKVKLPN
-834 YNEYDVEMK
+834 YNIYDVNMK
-843 AGETFTFYGN
+843 AGQTYVFTGN

>member
-1 MKLKSKITAIC
+1 MKNKITAIC
-12 FGLVSF
+12 FGIVSF
-18 AVTAQNNSE
+18 ATTAQNNSE
-27 LKLRYNKPAAIW
+27 LKLWYDKPATIW

-51 AMVFGDPSIERL
+51 AMVFGDPSVERL

-89 VRQLVFEGKF
+89 VRQLIFESKF
-99 KEAQDL
+99 DEAQDL

-122 FGSVYISFNGH
+122 FGSVYISFLGH
-133 NDYKNYYRDLDIA
+133 QKYTNYYRDLNIGD
-146 NATASVQYEVDGV
+146 ATAKVKYTVNGV
-159 IYKREVLTAFSDQ
+159 EFTREILTDFSNQ

-178 SASKAG
+178 SASQPG
-184 KITCNVMMNSPIDK
+184 QITCNVFMNSPIDK
-198 TTSFSENSEIVMTG
+198 TVSSTEGNQIILSGV
-212 TGTNFEGVKGKV
+212 GTNFEGVKGKV
-224 KFEGRLAVQTQGG
+224 KFQGRLAAQNRGG
-237 KVTSKNGVLSI
+237 EVSASNGILSI
-248 NGADEATLY
+248 NKADEVTLY
-257 ISIATNFVDYKT
+257 ISIATNFKNYQDISE
-269 LDENQTPK
+269 DEVVK
-277 CKSYLEKA
+277 SKSYLEKA
-285 LPKSFETIKKDH
+285 LPKSFDEIKKAH
-297 VAFYQKYFNRVSLD
+297 VAYYQKFFNRVSLD
-311 LGSNDN
+311 LGVNDLVA
-317 IKKPTDERI
+317 KPTNERI
-326 RDFKKE
+326 RDFSKQY
-332 FDPQLAAMYFQ
+332 DPQLASLYFQ

-364 IWNDMVSPPWDSKY
+364 IWNDMVTPPWDSKY

-409 LSVTGAETAKMMYN
+409 LSITGAETAKMMYN

-464 YLYSGD
+464 YLYTGD
-470 KKYLTEI
+470 KKYLAEI
-477 YPIMKGA
+477 YPIIKGA
-484 ADFFLDFMIMDP
+484 ASFFLDFMIMDP

-503 VPSSSPENTH
+503 VPSVSPENTH
-513 AGEDGKSTIASGTT
+513 AGGTGKATIASGTT

-534 DLFSN
+534 DLFTHTME
-539 VIKASKL
+539 ASAL
-546 VAPDENYTKKLSEAL
+546 VSPDPAFTKKISDAL
-561 AKMPPMKVGKHS
+561 AKMPPMRIGQYN
-573 QLQEWQDD
+573 QLQEWQND

-660 ADQRKG
+660 AEQKKG

-698 SQEDAIHLLPALPTV
+698 SQEDAIQLLPALPSV
-713 WKDGSIK
+713 WKNGSIK
-720 GLVTRGGFVI
+720 GLVARGGFVI
-730 NMIWKNN
+730 DMTWKNN
-737 KVYMVQIHSK
+737 KVSTLKIYSK
-747 IGGNCRLRLE
+747 IGGNCRLKLE
-757 NTLTTEHFTYVSNDG
+757 NNLKA
-772 RQASSPQLLGVLPY
+772 Q
-786 HVYKSRPEKGINIKK
+786 KGTSIKK
-801 AKGKN
+801 ANGKN
-806 PNPLFYDVKVKKPIV
+806 PNPLFYDVEVKKPIISDKASLKQV
-821 SKEAKLPKVQLPK
+821 ELPK
-834 YNEYDVEMK
+834 YNVYDVNMK
-843 AGETFTFYGN
+843 AGQTYSFSAN

>member
-1 MKLKSKITAIC
+1 MKLKSKITVLC
-12 FGLVSF
+12 FGIVSF
-18 AVTAQNNSE
+18 ATTAQTKSE
-27 LKLRYNKPAAIW
+27 LKLWYDKPATIW

-51 AMVFGDPSIERL
+51 AMVFGDPAVERL

-99 KEAQDL
+99 DEAQAL
-105 ATRDI
+105 ATQDI

-122 FGSVYISFNGH
+122 FGSAYISFPGH
-133 NDYKNYYRDLDIA
+133 QKYTNYYRDLDIE
-146 NATASVQYEVDGV
+146 NATAKVKYTVNGV
-159 IYKREVLTAFSDQ
+159 EFTREILTSFSDQ
-172 VIAVKL
+172 VIVVKL
-178 SASKAG
+178 SASHPG
-184 KITCNVMMNSPIDK
+184 QITANVFMNSPIDK
-198 TTSFSENSEIVMTG
+198 TVPSTEGNQIILSGV
-212 TGTNFEGVKGKV
+212 GTNFENVKGKV
-224 KFEGRLAVQTQGG
+224 KFQGRIEAINKGG
-237 KVTSKNGVLSI
+237 EVSASNGILII
-248 NGADEATLY
+248 NKADEVTLY
-257 ISIATNFVDYKT
+257 ISIATNFKNYQDIT
-269 LDENQTPK
+269 EDEVA
-277 CKSYLEKA
+277 KSKSFLEKA
-285 LPKSFETIKKDH
+285 ISKDFETIKKAH
-297 VAFYQKYFNRVSLD
+297 VAYYQKFFNRVALD
-311 LGSNDN
+311 LGSNDA
-317 IKKPTDERI
+317 IKKPTNERI

-332 FDPQLAAMYFQ
+332 FDPQLASLYFQ

-364 IWNDMVSPPWDSKY
+364 IWNDMVTPPWDSKY

-389 PAEVTNLSEMHEPFI
+389 PAEVTNLTEMHEPFI

-409 LSVTGAETAKMMYN
+409 LSVTGAVTAKTMYN
-423 ASGWVLHHN
+423 ANGWVLHHN

-442 DSAASGMWPTG
+442 DSAASGMWMTG
-453 GAWVCQDLWER
+453 GAWVSQDLWER

-470 KKYLTEI
+470 VNYLKEI
-477 YPIMKGA
+477 YPIIKGA

-513 AGEDGKSTIASGTT
+513 AGGTGKSTIASGTT

-534 DLFSN
+534 DLFTN

-546 VAPDENYTKKLSEAL
+546 VSPDDNYTKKLSDAL
-561 AKMPPMKVGKHS
+561 AKMPPMKIGKHS

-689 AGIAEMLMQ
+689 SGIAEMLMQ

-713 WKDGSIK
+713 WAAGSIK

-730 NMIWKNN
+730 DMTWKNN
-737 KVYMVQIHSK
+737 KVSTLKVYSK
-747 IGGNCRLRLE
+747 LGGNCRLKLE
-757 NTLTTEHFTYVSNDG
+757 NTLMAD
-772 RQASSPQLLGVLPY
+772 
-786 HVYKSRPEKGINIKK
+786 KGIVLKK

-806 PNPLFYDVKVKKPIV
+806 PNPMFYDVTIKKPIISEKAV
-821 SKEAKLPKVQLPK
+821 IKTVKLTK

-843 AGETFTFYGN
+843 AGQTYSFSVN

>member
-1 MKLKSKITAIC
+1 MKLKIKITAIC
-12 FGLVSF
+12 LGIFTIT
-18 AVTAQNNSE
+18 ATAQND
-27 LKLRYNKPAAIW
+27 LKLWYDKPASIW

-51 AMVFGDPSIERL
+51 AMVFGDPAVERL

-89 VRQLVFEGKF
+89 VRQLIFEGKF
-99 KEAQDL
+99 DEAQDL
-105 ATRDI
+105 ATKDI

-133 NDYKNYYRDLDIA
+133 QKYTDYYRDLDIS
-146 NATASVQYEVDGV
+146 NATAKVKYKVNGV
-159 IYKREVLTAFSDQ
+159 EFTREILTAFSDQ
-172 VIAVKL
+172 VIVVKL
-178 SASKAG
+178 SASKPG
-184 KITCNVMMNSPIDK
+184 QITCNVFMNSPIDK
-198 TTSFSENSEIVMTG
+198 TVTSTEGNQIILSG
-212 TGTNFEGVKGKV
+212 TGTNFENVKGKV
-224 KFEGRLAVQTQGG
+224 KFQGRLTAKNKGG
-237 KVTSKNGVLSI
+237 EIDASNGVLSI
-248 NGADEATLY
+248 NKADEVILY
-257 ISIATNFVDYKT
+257 ISIATNFKNYKDISGDEIAKSKDYLAKAEIKDFENIKKAHVDY
-269 LDENQTPK
+269 
-277 CKSYLEKA
+277 
-285 LPKSFETIKKDH
+285 
-297 VAFYQKYFNRVSLD
+297 YQKFFNRVALD
-311 LGSNDN
+311 LGSNELV
-317 IKKPTDERI
+317 KKPTNERI
-326 RDFKKE
+326 RDFSKQ
-332 FDPQLAAMYFQ
+332 FDPQLASLYFQ

-364 IWNDMVSPPWDSKY
+364 IWNDMVTPPWDSKY

-389 PAEVTNLSEMHEPFI
+389 PAQVTNLQEMHEPFV

-409 LSVTGAETAKMMYN
+409 LAITGAETARMMYN

-464 YLYSGD
+464 YLYTGD
-470 KKYLTEI
+470 KKYLAEI

-484 ADFFLDFMIMDP
+484 ADFFLDFMIVDP

-513 AGEDGKSTIASGTT
+513 AGGTGKSTIASGTT
-527 MDNQLVF
+527 MDNQLIF
-534 DLFSN
+534 DLFTH
-539 VIKASKL
+539 VIEASAL
-546 VAPDENYTKKLSEAL
+546 VSPDAAYVKKVSEAL
-561 AKMPPMKVGKHS
+561 AKMPPMKIGKHS

-590 HVSHLYGLF
+590 HVSHLYGLY

-689 AGIAEMLMQ
+689 AGFAEMLMQ
-698 SQEDAIHLLPALPTV
+698 SQEDAIQLLPALPTV

-720 GLVTRGGFVI
+720 GLVARGGFVI
-730 NMIWKNN
+730 DMTWKNN
-737 KVYMVQIHSK
+737 KVSELKIYSK
-747 IGGNCRLRLE
+747 IGGNCRLKVE
-757 NTLTTEHFTYVSNDG
+757 NTLKG
-772 RQASSPQLLGVLPY
+772 SS
-786 HVYKSRPEKGINIKK
+786 IKK

-806 PNPLFYDVKVKKPIV
+806 TNPLFYDVEVKKPII
-821 SKEAKLPKVQLPK
+821 SNEAKLEKVKLPN
-834 YNEYDVEMK
+834 YNIYDVNMK
-843 AGETFTFYGN
+843 AGQTYVFTGN

>member
-1 MKLKSKITAIC
+1 MNLRNKITALC
-12 FGLVSF
+12 FGIVSI
-18 AVTAQNNSE
+18 ASTAQTRNE
-27 LKLRYNKPAAIW
+27 LKLWYDKPATIW

-51 AMVFGDPSIERL
+51 AMVFGDPAVERL

-99 KEAQDL
+99 DEAQAL
-105 ATRDI
+105 ATQDI

-122 FGSVYISFNGH
+122 FGSAYISFPGH
-133 NDYKNYYRDLDIA
+133 QKYTNYYRDLDIE
-146 NATASVQYEVDGV
+146 NATAKVKYTVNGV
-159 IYKREVLTAFSDQ
+159 EFTREILTSFSDQ
-172 VIAVKL
+172 VIVVKL
-178 SASKAG
+178 SASQPG
-184 KITCNVMMNSPIDK
+184 QITANVFMNSPIDK
-198 TTSFSENSEIVMTG
+198 TVPSTEGNQIILSGV
-212 TGTNFEGVKGKV
+212 GTNFENVKGKV
-224 KFEGRLAVQTQGG
+224 KFQGRIEAKNKGG
-237 KVTSKNGVLSI
+237 EVSASNGILII
-248 NGADEATLY
+248 NKADEVTLY
-257 ISIATNFVDYKT
+257 ISIATNFKNYQDIT
-269 LDENQTPK
+269 EDEVA
-277 CKSYLEKA
+277 KSKSFLEKA
-285 LPKSFETIKKDH
+285 ISKDFETIKKAH
-297 VAFYQKYFNRVSLD
+297 VTYYQKFFNRVSLD
-311 LGSNDN
+311 LGSNDA
-317 IKKPTDERI
+317 IKKPTNERI

-332 FDPQLAAMYFQ
+332 FDPQLASLYFQ

-364 IWNDMVSPPWDSKY
+364 IWNDMVTPPWDSKY

-389 PAEVTNLSEMHEPFI
+389 PAEVTNLTEMHEPFI

-409 LSVTGAETAKMMYN
+409 LSVTGAVTAKTMYN
-423 ASGWVLHHN
+423 ANGWVLHHN

-453 GAWVCQDLWER
+453 GAWVSQDLWER
-464 YLYSGD
+464 YLYTGD
-470 KKYLTEI
+470 INYLKEI
-477 YPIMKGA
+477 YPVIKGA

-513 AGEDGKSTIASGTT
+513 AGGTGKSTIASGTT

-546 VAPDENYTKKLSEAL
+546 VSPDENYTKKLSDAL
-561 AKMPPMKVGKHS
+561 AKMPPMKIGKHS

-604 SPIKTPELFEAAKQ
+604 SPIKTPELFEGAKQ

-730 NMIWKNN
+730 DMTWKNN
-737 KVYMVQIHSK
+737 KVSTLKVYSK
-747 IGGNCRLRLE
+747 LGGNCRLKLE
-757 NTLTTEHFTYVSNDG
+757 NTLKAH
-772 RQASSPQLLGVLPY
+772 
-786 HVYKSRPEKGINIKK
+786 KGILLKK

-806 PNPLFYDVKVKKPIV
+806 PNPLFYEVEVKKPII

-843 AGETFTFYGN
+843 AGQTYSFYAN